1 MGVETMDQL
10 IFANSA
16 VAGRV
21 SIIIPTRRAERFIA
35 DTLATIGNQTYPN
48 WEVIVVEDGSQG
60 ETEQIVRSFARR
72 HPDHRVEYSR
82 NDRSYGASYSRNR
95 AFSKAAG
102 EFVALLDSDDRWTSD
117 HLEAS
122 VNGLQSSGKDL
133 VYSTVM
139 FIADQTDMPLGTWGP
154 CESDLSDFPRS
165 ILGRNFI
172 TPSSTV
178 MRRQVLADVGPW
190 NTKLI
195 YCEDYEYWLRCIRAG
210 KGFHWIGGCHCLYRK
225 NHAGATTQKL
235 CGTLEEVA
243 DVTVR
248 FLDLPGTR
256 EKTSQR
262 MASKAYAH
270 AAQFHLH
277 SNPACDPSADYRHAA
292 TLLMKAWRLR
302 RSHVDYPFKAAKIRI
317 ASWLRPRPRAIVA
330 PPSVLSAAL
339 EATPQVNPAVRAPQK
354 AAA

>member
-1 MGVETMDQL
+1 MDSIPFVHNAAPGL
-10 IFANSA
+10 
-16 VAGRV
+16 V
-21 SIIIPTRRAERFIA
+21 SIIIPTRNAERFIA
-35 DTLATIGNQTYPN
+35 DTLTTIGAQTYPN

-60 ETEQIVRSFARR
+60 ATEQIVSSFA
-72 HPDHRVEYSR
+72 HRYPANRVDYSR
-82 NDRSYGASYSRNR
+82 NDRSYGASYSRNL

-102 EFVALLDSDDRWTSD
+102 EFVALLDSDDRWTLD
-117 HLEAS
+117 HLETS
-122 VNGLQSSGKDL
+122 VNALKSSGKDL
-133 VYSTVM
+133 AYSTVM
-139 FIADQTDMPLGTWGP
+139 FIADQTEMPLGTWGP
-154 CESDLSDFPRS
+154 NEYDLKEFPQS

-190 NTKLI
+190 NTKMI

-210 KGFHWIGGCHCLYRK
+210 KQFQWVGGCHCLYRK

-248 FLDLPGTR
+248 FLDLPGVR
-256 EKTSQR
+256 KKRSQR
-262 MASKAYAH
+262 IASKAYVH
-270 AAQFHLH
+270 AAEFHR
-277 SNPACDPSADYRHAA
+277 SSDPAKDPSADYRHAA
-292 TLLMKAWRLR
+292 TLLTKAWQLR
-302 RSHVDYPFKAAKIRI
+302 PSHLDYPFMAAKIRI
-317 ASWLRPRPRAIVA
+317 ASWLRPRPRATVA

-339 EATPQVNPAVRAPQK
+339 ELAPPLPSVPPASMK

>member
-1 MGVETMDQL
+1 MDKI

-21 SIIIPTRRAERFIA
+21 SIIIPTRRAERFIG
-35 DTLATIGNQTYPN
+35 DTLATIGMQTYPN

-60 ETEQIVRSFARR
+60 ATEQIVSSFAKR
-72 HPDHRVEYSR
+72 HPTNRVEYSR
-82 NDRSYGASYSRNR
+82 NDRSYGASFTRNL
-95 AFSKAAG
+95 AFATAAG
-102 EFVALLDSDDRWTSD
+102 EFVALLDSDDRWTPD
-117 HLEAS
+117 HLQVS
-122 VNGLQSSGKDL
+122 VDALESTGKDL

-154 CESDLSDFPRS
+154 CEGDLKDFPQS
-165 ILGRNFI
+165 IFGRNFI

-195 YCEDYEYWLRCIRAG
+195 YCEDYEYWLRCIEAE
-210 KGFHWIGGCHCLYRK
+210 KQFHWIGGCHCFYRK

-243 DVTVR
+243 DVSVR
-248 FLDLPGTR
+248 FLNLPGMR
-256 EKTSQR
+256 EKTSR
-262 MASKAYAH
+262 RSASKAYAH
-270 AAQFHLH
+270 AAEFHRR
-277 SNPACDPSADYRHAA
+277 SNPAIDPSADFAHAA

-302 RSHVDYPFKAAKIRI
+302 PSHIDYPFMAAKVRI
-317 ASWLRPRPRAIVA
+317 ASWLRRTPRALVA

-339 EATPQVNPAVRAPQK
+339 DPAPVMTANASTSAK
-354 AAA
+354 IAA

>member
-1 MGVETMDQL
+1 MDKL
-10 IFANSA
+10 SFANN
-16 VAGRV
+16 VIAGRV
-21 SIIIPTRRAERFIA
+21 SIVIPTRRAERFIA
-35 DTLATIGNQTYPN
+35 DTLATIGTQTYPN
-48 WEVIVVEDGSQG
+48 WEVIVVEDGSHG
-60 ETEQIVRSFARR
+60 ATEQIVSSFARR
-72 HPDHRVEYSR
+72 YPSHRVDYSR

-102 EFVALLDSDDRWTSD
+102 EFVALLDSDDRWTTD

-122 VNGLQSSGKDL
+122 VNALQSSGKDI

-154 CESDLSDFPRS
+154 AEKDLVDFPRTF
-165 ILGRNFI
+165 LGRNFI
-172 TPSSTV
+172 TPSATV

-190 NTKLI
+190 NTKMI

-210 KGFHWIGGCHCLYRK
+210 MQFQWVGGCHCFYRK

-248 FLDLPGTR
+248 FLDLPGVS
-256 EKTSQR
+256 KKNCQR

-270 AAQFHLH
+270 AAEFHRT
-277 SNPACDPSADYRHAA
+277 SDAAWDPSADYRHAA
-292 TLLMKAWRLR
+292 TLLMKAWHLR
-302 RSHVDYPFKAAKIRI
+302 PSHVDYLFKSVKIRI
-317 ASWLRPRPRAIVA
+317 ASRLRPRPRATVA
-330 PPSVLSAAL
+330 PPAVLSAAL
-339 EATPQVNPAVRAPQK
+339 EAAPPNSSPVATPQKV
-354 AAA
+354 AA

>member
-1 MGVETMDQL
+1 MDKL
-10 IFANSA
+10 ICADNA
-16 VAGRV
+16 IAGRV
-21 SIIIPTRRAERFIA
+21 SIVIPTRRAERFIA
-35 DTLATIGNQTYPN
+35 DTLATIGTQTYPN

-60 ETEQIVRSFARR
+60 ATEQIVSSFARR
-72 HPDHRVEYSR
+72 HPRHRVDYSR

-102 EFVALLDSDDRWTSD
+102 EFVALLDSDDRWTAD

-122 VNGLQSSGKDL
+122 VNALQSSGKDI

-154 CESDLSDFPRS
+154 CESDLVDFPRS

-190 NTKLI
+190 NTKMI

-210 KGFHWIGGCHCLYRK
+210 KQFQWVGGCHCLYRK

-243 DVTVR
+243 DVTTR
-248 FLDLPGTR
+248 FLNLPGVS
-256 EKTSQR
+256 EKNCQR

-270 AAQFHLH
+270 AAEFHRR
-277 SNPACDPSADYRHAA
+277 SNPAWDPSADYRHAA
-292 TLLMKAWRLR
+292 TLLMKAWHLR
-302 RSHVDYPFKAAKIRI
+302 PSHVDYPFMAAKIRI
-317 ASWLRPRPRAIVA
+317 ASWLRPRPRASVA
-330 PPSVLSAAL
+330 PPAVLSAAL
-339 EATPQVNPAVRAPQK
+339 EAAPAINPPVATPQK